1 MGCHFLLQL
10 VIGEMQIKTTSYCFT
25 AVRMAVIKKTENDRV
40 DKSVGKLEASSM
52 AGGDVNGT
60 VTLENSLAISQKVR
74 YSDAV

>member
-1 MGCHFLLQL
+1 
-10 VIGEMQIKTTSYCFT
+10 MQIKTTSYCFT
-25 AVRMAVIKKTENDRV
+25 AGRMAVIKKTENDRV

>member
-1 MGCHFLLQL
+1 M
-10 VIGEMQIKTTSYCFT
+10 GEMQIKTTSYCFT